1 MKKEMLPKS
10 LVVSLITIFL
20 ISLALGTV
28 SAQEI
33 DEESSSW
40 WEAVLGFF
48 GGLFVWGQNNVENA
62 GSEETDY
69 YNTLLYECEATCDG
83 YCTEEKGIAE
93 CIFPEEE
100 SHPERPCA
108 VSANCPPGQGCA
120 EGICQ
125 EIPDEEDYGKES
137 HETLCT
143 LNTICPSGQGCAEGI
158 CQDLPVRDDEN
169 TNPDESANPD
179 GKDYGK
185 ESYEDISDENELET
199 PVEEPEEYYDCNE
212 DEIYVEIA
220 EGGYCEPKDSGILP
234 TKKDFNLFKSLGQF
248 FKKLFGSE

>member
-48 GGLFVWGQNNVENA
+48 GGLFDWGQNNVENA

-108 VSANCPPGQGCA
+108 VSANCPP
-120 EGICQ
+120 
-125 EIPDEEDYGKES
+125 
-137 HETLCT
+137 
-143 LNTICPSGQGCAEGI
+143 GQGCAEGI